1 MFKILL
7 ATDGS
12 AYALRA
18 AGYTA
23 KLASKIGDA
32 EVTILNVK
40 DLSIPT
46 VGLLGEPGM
55 EILPDSAVMQERIN
69 SSSVSALS
77 NTRKVLEEAGIQ
89 PIVRAEWGKPADTIC
104 DVAREDGFDLV
115 VMGSSGM
122 GQVSGILLGS
132 VSDRV
137 AHRSVVPVLIVRH

>member
-12 AYALRA
+12 TYALRA

-32 EVTILNVK
+32 EVTVLNVK
-40 DLSIPT
+40 DLSIPA
-46 VGLLGEPGM
+46 VGLMGEPGM
-55 EILPDSAVMQERIN
+55 EILPDSAVMQEGIN
-69 SSSVSALS
+69 NASTVALG
-77 NTRKVLEEAGIQ
+77 NTRKVLEDAGIR

-104 DVAREDGFDLV
+104 KVAKEDGFDLV
-115 VMGSSGM
+115 IMGSSGM

-137 AHRSVVPVLIVRH
+137 THRSAVPVLIVRH